1 MSRVGWWTLGLI
13 AVVLAAFLSMTSFG
27 VSTARLRESIRAVEP
42 RVVAAERAGGGGV
55 LIVPV
60 AGVARASLRDDWGDP
75 REGGARMHHG
85 TDIPAPAQTLVVSAA
100 PGVVEKLFQSVRGG
114 TTLYIRSADRRW
126 TFYYA
131 HLAGYAAGV
140 REGLVVRAGD
150 PLGYV
155 GDTGDAGVG
164 NFHLH
169 FGLTRMRPEEHWW
182 QGEDIDP
189 YPLLAA
195 GRLPG

>member
-1 MSRVGWWTLGLI
+1 MSRVGWWILGII
-13 AVVLAAFLSMTSFG
+13 ALAVAAFLSMTSFG
-27 VSTARLRESIRAVEP
+27 LSAARIKESIRAVEP
-42 RVVAAERAGGGGV
+42 SVVAERGDQGGALV
-55 LIVPV
+55 VPV
-60 AGVARASLRDDWGDP
+60 QGIARGSLRDDWGDP
-75 REGGARMHHG
+75 REGGTRMHHG
-85 TDIPAPAQTLVVSAA
+85 TDIPAPARTLVVAAA

-114 TTLYIRSADRRW
+114 TTLYVRSTDQRW
-126 TFYYA
+126 TYYYA
-131 HLAGYAAGV
+131 HLAGYAANV
-140 REGLVVRAGD
+140 REGLTVRAGD

-169 FGLTRMRPEEHWW
+169 FGLTRMRPDEHWW
-182 QGEDIDP
+182 QGEDVDP

>member
-1 MSRVGWWTLGLI
+1 MSRVGWWVLGLF
-13 AVVLAAFLSMTSFG
+13 ALALAAFLSMTSFG
-27 VSTARLRESIRAVEP
+27 FGATRIRDSIRAIEP
-42 RVVAAERAGGGGV
+42 RVVAERGGEGAALV
-55 LIVPV
+55 VPV
-60 AGVARASLRDDWGDP
+60 AGVARSSLRDDWGDP
-75 REGGARMHHG
+75 REGGTRMHHG
-85 TDIPAPAQTLVVSAA
+85 TDIPAPAHSLVLAAA

-114 TTLYIRSADRRW
+114 TTLYVRSTDRRW

-131 HLAGYAAGV
+131 HLAGYAANI
-140 REGLVVRAGD
+140 REGLSVRTGD

-169 FGLTRMRPEEHWW
+169 FGLTRMRPDEHWW
-182 QGEDIDP
+182 QGEDVDP

>member
-1 MSRVGWWTLGLI
+1 MSRVGWWILGII
-13 AVVLAAFLSMTSFG
+13 ALAVAAFLSMTSFG
-27 VSTARLRESIRAVEP
+27 LSAARIKESIRAVEP
-42 RVVAAERAGGGGV
+42 SVVAERGEQGGALV
-55 LIVPV
+55 VPV
-60 AGVARASLRDDWGDP
+60 KGIARGSLRDDWGDP
-75 REGGARMHHG
+75 REGGTRMHHG
-85 TDIPAPAQTLVVSAA
+85 TDIPAPARTLVVAAA

-114 TTLYIRSADRRW
+114 TTLYVRSTDRRW
-126 TFYYA
+126 TYYYA
-131 HLAGYAAGV
+131 HLAGYAANV
-140 REGLVVRAGD
+140 REGLTVRAGD

-155 GDTGDAGVG
+155 GDTGDAGAG

-182 QGEDIDP
+182 QGEDVDP